1 MNSIETPASA
11 YILLHHVMG
20 EIFPNSKGEW
30 AFVEGGMGSIS
41 RILAEMAE
49 KKGVELRT
57 NSSVK
62 KIIVE

>member
-1 MNSIETPASA
+1 MISIDTPASA

-41 RILAEMAE
+41 
-49 KKGVELRT
+49 
-57 NSSVK
+57 
-62 KIIVE
+62 